1 MDSFPQINKPIDGP
15 GEARQS
21 GNRRFPENTPF
32 LSKWASIVLITTG
45 SSMLAMIFTS
55 PLHSLQVSPKV
66 GAFRRYRQGEL
77 MHSIK
82 RGCPGVYQTHVSSAV
97 PKSLLHGAR
106 LEFALQCRLL
116 LRFFYLCLVWLASP
130 LLGTYYSVRTRHEI
144 S

>member
-21 GNRRFPENTPF
+21 GNRRFPENAPF

-55 PLHSLQVSPKV
+55 PPHSLQVSPKV
-66 GAFRRYRQGEL
+66 GAFRRSR
-77 MHSIK
+77 
-82 RGCPGVYQTHVSSAV
+82 YQTHVSSAV

-106 LEFALQCRLL
+106 LEFALHCRLL

-144 S
+144 SRGLLWAWEPRQPAWK